1 MTPSGQWRD
10 TFCWE
15 KLWFICEAP
24 NLAPTTTPPP
34 TTEITSTPQDNS
46 STEAVTEV
54 TAKTSSS
61 LTSTE
66 VTTAANVTEPTDYIH
81 WM

>member
-34 TTEITSTPQDNS
+34 TTESTSTAQDNS
-46 STEAVTEV
+46 TTGALTEV
-54 TAKTSSS
+54 TAESSSS
-61 LTSTE
+61 LASTE
-66 VTTAANVTEPTDYIH
+66 VTNAANVTEPTE
-81 WM
+81 

>member
-34 TTEITSTPQDNS
+34 TTERTSTAQDNS
-46 STEAVTEV
+46 TSDAVTEV

-61 LTSTE
+61 LASTE
-66 VTTAANVTEPTDYIH
+66 VTNAANVTEPTE
-81 WM
+81 